1 MSFRNEGESETESYG
16 SQPKPFKTKGRKVTS
31 SGESV
36 DLSESIPVPIRK
48 NSGAGKAR
56 PQTRKFDFFVEE
68 SPPKGD

>member
-56 PQTRKFDFFVEE
+56 P
-68 SPPKGD
+68 